1 MVREIAVG
9 RSLTVPGIT
18 TRPSGFSLSAKWGE
32 LSRNRLVRVV
42 SRRLVLAVPLLIMVS
57 TLSFVLVSLT
67 PGDAADQILGTTAT
81 PQEYAALRRALGL
94 NLPLYDQYWQWFHHA
109 ITGNL
114 GSSIITGQSVLQAL
128 GQRLPVTLSLLL
140 GALLVSVVAGISL
153 GVFSA
158 LRGGAVGHTDG
169 LALIGFALPAFWVG
183 AELIVLFAVRLRGSP
198 HGLCAYLS
206 VTGRMAEVTRPASY
220 CFIALWRGLDRKTDS

>member
-1 MVREIAVG
+1 MG
-9 RSLTVPGIT
+9 RSLIVPGIT
-18 TRPSGFSLSAKWGE
+18 IRPSGFGLSARWGE

-57 TLSFVLVSLT
+57 ALSFLLVSLT

-94 NLPLYDQYWQWFHHA
+94 NLPLYDQYWQWLRHA

-114 GSSIITGQSVLQAL
+114 GSSIITGQSVLQAV

-140 GALLVSVVAGISL
+140 GALLVSVVVGISL

-158 LRGGAVGHTDG
+158 LRGGVVGHTVDG
-169 LALIGFALPAFWVG
+169 LALVGFALPAFWVG
-183 AELIVLFAVRLRGSP
+183 RNSSSCSPSGSAGSRP
-198 HGLCAYLS
+198 RVMYPSFSHRR
-206 VTGRMAEVTRPASY
+206 VAEVSCPPGY
-220 CFIALWRGLDRKTDS
+220 CFIALWCGRNRQTDS